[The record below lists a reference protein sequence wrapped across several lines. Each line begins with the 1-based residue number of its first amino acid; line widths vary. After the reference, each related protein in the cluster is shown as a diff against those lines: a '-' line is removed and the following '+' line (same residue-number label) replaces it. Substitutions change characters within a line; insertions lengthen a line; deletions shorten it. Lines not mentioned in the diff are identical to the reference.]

1 MAVKRLALTSHL
13 SLPKGVHDLLHHSAG
28 VKDFISEFPTVEG
41 FQALINR
48 HDHPAD
54 RRKILSEALLRQN
67 PEAHT
72 NAIANIKSLADQ
84 KTFTVT
90 TGHQLNIF
98 TGPAFFIYK
107 IAHTIKLARE
117 LSKEFPQN
125 RFIPV
130 FWMATEDHDL
140 EEINHWH
147 SFASTYR
154 WDAQTAG
161 AVGELKTDQ
170 LSDVLDEWLQELNRG
185 EQHTSTD
192 VLKVAA
198 QKPTLTESTR
208 YIANA
213 LFGTHGLV
221 IIDAST
227 PELKNCFKA
236 VMIDELKHQHSSKS
250 VEAQNAKLQAEGYP
264 IQVNPREINL
274 FYLSEGSRERITS
287 DGHRIT
293 SLNGL
298 DSNLSTIEDAV
309 NEHPERFSPNV
320 VLRPL
325 YQEYLLPNL
334 AYIGGPGE
342 MSYWLQLKGVFD
354 HYQVSFPILAQ
365 RNSVVVFS
373 SRERE
378 LMSELNVSVEDLLGD
393 EHQLY
398 RSYVLDGD
406 EKDPLFDEAADQL
419 TELYNRIGVHLSGI
433 DPTLEKRVSAVLAK
447 QLKDLEGLEKSGVK
461 ALKQQHDVSLN
472 RLKKLRA
479 IIYPEGVF
487 QERRVNYF
495 VLSQRYRGDLIDDLI
510 EGVNPFQSELL
521 VFDGD

>member
-1 MAVKRLALTSHL
+1 MAVKRLQLTSHL
-13 SLPKGVHDLLHHSAG
+13 SLPKGVHDLLHQSSG
-28 VKDFISEFPTVEG
+28 IKDFISEFSTVDG
-41 FQALINR
+41 FQALIHRN
-48 HDHPAD
+48 DHPAD
-54 RRKILSEALLRQN
+54 RRKVLSDALLRQN
-67 PEAHT
+67 LDAHPK
-72 NAIANIKSLADQ
+72 AIANINALTDQ

-90 TGHQLNIF
+90 TGHQLNLF
-98 TGPAFFIYK
+98 TGPSFFIYK

-117 LSKEFPQN
+117 LRKQFPQN
-125 RFIPV
+125 RFVPV
-130 FWMATEDHDL
+130 YWMATEDHDL

-147 SFASTYR
+147 SFSSTYR
-154 WDAQTAG
+154 WDAQAAG
-161 AVGELKTDQ
+161 AVGDLKTEK
-170 LSDVLDEWLQELNRG
+170 LGDVLDEWLLELNRG
-185 EQHTSTD
+185 EHHPSTEI
-192 VLKVAA
+192 LKAAA

-208 YIANA
+208 YLANA
-213 LFGTHGLV
+213 LFGSYGLV
-221 IIDAST
+221 VLDAST

-236 VMIDELKHQHSSKS
+236 MMIDELKHQHSSEN
-250 VEAQNAKLQAEGYP
+250 VEAQNAKLQAAGYP
-264 IQVNPREINL
+264 IQVNTREINL
-274 FYLSEGSRERITS
+274 FYLSENSRERITS
-287 DGHRIT
+287 DGDRFT

-298 DSNLSTIEDAV
+298 NSDLDSIEEIV
-309 NEHPERFSPNV
+309 NAHPERFSPNV

-354 HYQVSFPILAQ
+354 HYQVRFPILVP

-378 LMSELNVSVEDLLGD
+378 LMTELNVSVEDLLGD
-393 EHQLY
+393 EHKLY

-419 TELYNRIGVHLSGI
+419 TALYNSIGVHLSGI

-461 ALKQQHDVSLN
+461 ALKQKHEVSLN

-479 IIYPEGVF
+479 TVYPEGVL
-487 QERRVNYF
+487 QERRINYF
-495 VLSQRYRGDLIDDLI
+495 VLSLRYRGDLINDLI
-510 EGVNPFQSELL
+510 EGMNPFQAELL